1 MCLYKS
7 AINLTSLV
15 FSSLRQGKWM
25 YIFQVYFGVRS
36 GEVGQNCITLQHL
49 YFGIWNIA
57 LNFSKGMERSLPYL
71 GCLPNECPWRKH
83 AQHPRSVGVPA
94 SKVSSM
100 HDAWLSAPA
109 LVSVVVILPC
119 VPMPCRLGLLA
130 CVHRFIYL
138 LNRQHS
144 ADEDLFLEATNW
156 QTLGWLPGAERG
168 GTSFCKEMNY
178 EKCSQDRWTLNAF
191 LHQSG

>member
-1 MCLYKS
+1 
-7 AINLTSLV
+7 
-15 FSSLRQGKWM
+15 
-25 YIFQVYFGVRS
+25 
-36 GEVGQNCITLQHL
+36 
-49 YFGIWNIA
+49 
-57 LNFSKGMERSLPYL
+57 
-71 GCLPNECPWRKH
+71 
-83 AQHPRSVGVPA
+83 
-94 SKVSSM
+94 M

-156 QTLGWLPGAERG
+156 QTLG
-168 GTSFCKEMNY
+168 
-178 EKCSQDRWTLNAF
+178 
-191 LHQSG
+191 